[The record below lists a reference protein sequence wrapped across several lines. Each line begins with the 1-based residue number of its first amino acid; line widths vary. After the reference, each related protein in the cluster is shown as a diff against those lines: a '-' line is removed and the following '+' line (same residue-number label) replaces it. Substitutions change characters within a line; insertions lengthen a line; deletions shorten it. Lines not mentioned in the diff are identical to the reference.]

1 MGEAGALGTGAKL
14 TIELDPLDLGRVS
27 FAAAPAPLLEST
39 LMLFELRHRPRAGSN
54 GSPSGGRSDGSDGS
68 DWRPAARAVFA
79 ADGRPL
85 LPVVPSRQRAFYLD
99 VLTPDAEE
107 AFRLVQ
113 ATPEAVHRENID
125 RIAHINRAPAPEW
138 LQRYTGGDPVLLR
151 ELGGALRAVHAA
163 CLAPRWP
170 QVTARF
176 HRDVAERMA
185 LMRRHGVVALLNTL
199 SPDLHLQGMTLEGPY
214 MWDRRVRLNGRGLTL
229 MPSAFWTGHPLITWD
244 PQDQSRYV
252 LIYPARLT
260 PAQAFEHNADA
271 YQAGDPLAML
281 LGATR
286 AAVLRAVRLPR
297 TTMSLARHVGI
308 SPSSAS
314 EHASTLRAA
323 GLITSERHGQ
333 AVVHHI
339 SELGSA
345 LLWHD

>member
-1 MGEAGALGTGAKL
+1 M
-14 TIELDPLDLGRVS
+14 
-27 FAAAPAPLLEST
+27 
-39 LMLFELRHRPRAGSN
+39 
-54 GSPSGGRSDGSDGS
+54 
-68 DWRPAARAVFA
+68 
-79 ADGRPL
+79 
-85 LPVVPSRQRAFYLD
+85 VPSRQRAFYLD

-125 RIAHINRAPAPEW
+125 RISAASTVPPPRNGCSATPAVT
-138 LQRYTGGDPVLLR
+138 RYCCASWMAR
-151 ELGGALRAVHAA
+151 CALFHAA

-199 SPDLHLQGMTLEGPY
+199 SPDLHMQGMTLEGPY

-244 PQDQSRYV
+244 PQDLSRYV

-297 TTMSLARHVGI
+297 NHVSLARHVGI